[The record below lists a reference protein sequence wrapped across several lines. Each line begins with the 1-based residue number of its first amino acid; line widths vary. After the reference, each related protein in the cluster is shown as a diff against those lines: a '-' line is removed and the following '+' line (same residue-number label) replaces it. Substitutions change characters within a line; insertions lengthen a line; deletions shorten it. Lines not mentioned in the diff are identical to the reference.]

1 MSYIYVAMKRFF
13 TILIFTLCLAANVEA
28 EGYDFNDI
36 VDVQTANRYR
46 FVVNPDGIISDDAV
60 KTLDSLCYS
69 LRHRGIA
76 QVSIVAINNIGYPPD
91 PYEFAMKLFSK
102 WGVGNKERNNGLGIL
117 LVKDMREIRF
127 VTGYGLE
134 AALPDAMC
142 VRIQRNYMLPHFR
155 NDDYSTGMVE
165 GLRAIDTLL
174 TGGELDQGLTDD
186 YKEDETDDMILAFI
200 LVLLMVVLPIA
211 LFLIHAHQTTKC
223 PNCGKHGLKVTQ
235 SIVTKNTSRV
245 RITEELLVCSYC
257 GSQHKRTKREDKP
270 QGGGGGPIIFGGF
283 GGGRGFGGG
292 GGFGGGFGGGSFGGG
307 GGGSRW

>member
-1 MSYIYVAMKRFF
+1 MKRLF
-13 TILIFTLCLAANVEA
+13 TILFLLLGLTLNLKA
-28 EGYDFNDI
+28 EGYSVDDI
-36 VDVQTANRYR
+36 VDVQTENRYR
-46 FVVNPDGIISDDAV
+46 FVVNQDGILSDEAV

-76 QVSIVAINNIGYPPD
+76 QVSIVAINDIDNPRD
-91 PYEFAMKLFSK
+91 PQEFAMELFTK
-102 WGVGNKERNNGLGIL
+102 WGVGNKERDNGLGIL

-134 AALPDAMC
+134 AELPDAMC

-165 GLRAIDTLL
+165 GLRAVDNLL
-174 TGGELDQGLTDD
+174 TGGELDKGLTDD
-186 YKEDETDDMILAFI
+186 YVEDQTDDMILAMI
-200 LVLLMVVLPIA
+200 VVMLMVVLPII
-211 LFLIHAHQTTKC
+211 LFIVHAHQMTKC

-235 SIVTKNTSRV
+235 SVVTKNTSRV

-283 GGGRGFGGG
+283 GGGSGGFGG

-307 GGGSRW
+307 GGSSRW

>member
-1 MSYIYVAMKRFF
+1 MKRLF
-13 TILIFTLCLAANVEA
+13 TILIFTLCLAVGAKA
-28 EGYDFNDI
+28 EGYDVNDI
-36 VDVQTANRYR
+36 VDVQAENRYR
-46 FVVNPDGIISDDAV
+46 FVVNPDGILSNEAV
-60 KTLDSLCYS
+60 ETLDSLCYS

-76 QVSIVAINNIGYPPD
+76 QVSIVAINDIGYPRD
-91 PYEFAMKLFSK
+91 PHEFAMKLFGK
-102 WGVGNKERNNGLGIL
+102 WGVGNKERDNGLGVL

-142 VRIQRNYMLPHFR
+142 VRIQRRYMLPHFR

-186 YKEDETDDMILAFI
+186 YVEDETDEMILALIF
-200 LVLLMVVLPIA
+200 VLLIVVLPIV
-211 LFLIHAHQTTKC
+211 LFIVHAHQMTKC
-223 PNCGKHGLKVTQ
+223 PTCGKHGLKVTHRE
-235 SIVTKNTSRV
+235 IVEDSATARV
-245 RITEELLVCSYC
+245 TVEQLICSHC
-257 GSQHKRTKREDKP
+257 GSKHKRTKREDKP
-270 QGGGGGPIIFGGF
+270 QGGGGGPIIFGG
-283 GGGRGFGGG
+283 GRGFGGGG